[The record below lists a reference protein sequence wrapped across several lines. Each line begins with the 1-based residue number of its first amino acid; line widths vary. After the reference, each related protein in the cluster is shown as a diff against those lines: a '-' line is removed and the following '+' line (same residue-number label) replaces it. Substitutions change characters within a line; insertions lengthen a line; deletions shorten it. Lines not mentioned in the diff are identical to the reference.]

1 MAFKELTELS
11 ERMQQEADAQAER
24 LTKMVKDL
32 AAGKTYELG
41 PQIFLSCLLVE
52 ECRIMFMDMISSNI
66 FIHILFEKGMLA
78 INCSDADCRTIEAR

>member
-1 MAFKELTELS
+1 MQELTELF

-41 PQIFLSCLLVE
+41 PHVFPSFIFVY
-52 ECRIMFMDMISSNI
+52 FYI
-66 FIHILFEKGMLA
+66 F
-78 INCSDADCRTIEAR
+78 T